1 MTMIDRRTMLKT
13 LLGGVA
19 VAASG
24 VVLATSQAVSAPL
37 TVSEP
42 EGIAP
47 VNPVEK
53 AVFVSGRRRPRSRRR
68 TTCKHV
74 HGKKVC
80 KTY

>member
-24 VVLATSQAVSAPL
+24 VVLATSQADSAPL

-42 EGIAP
+42 EGVAP
-47 VNPVEK
+47 VSPVEK
-53 AVFVSGRRRPRSRRR
+53 AIFVSRRRRPRSRRR
-68 TTCKHV
+68 TTCTHV

>member
-24 VVLATSQAVSAPL
+24 VVLATSQADSAPL

-47 VNPVEK
+47 VSSVEK

>member
-24 VVLATSQAVSAPL
+24 VVLATSQADSAPL
-37 TVSEP
+37 TVSAP
-42 EGIAP
+42 EDVTP
-47 VNPVEK
+47 VSGVER

>member
-24 VVLATSQAVSAPL
+24 VVLATSQADSAPL

-47 VNPVEK
+47 VSSVEK
-53 AVFVSGRRRPRSRRR
+53 AVFVSGRRRPPKPSPHNLQARSR
-68 TTCKHV
+68 
-74 HGKKVC
+74 KKGM
-80 KTY
+80 

>member
-24 VVLATSQAVSAPL
+24 VVLATSQADSAPL

-42 EGIAP
+42 DGVAP
-47 VNPVEK
+47 VSPVEK

-68 TTCKHV
+68 TTCHQV

>member
-13 LLGGVA
+13 LLGGA
-19 VAASG
+19 TVAACG
-24 VVLATSQAVSAPL
+24 VVLTASQADSAPL

-42 EGIAP
+42 EGAAP
-47 VNPVEK
+47 VCSVEK
-53 AVFVSGRRRPRSRRR
+53 TVFVSGRRRPRSRRR
-68 TTCKHV
+68 TTCHHV